1 MDRSEWDPRSLEN
14 YDEEGK
20 LKESL
25 MLSPASFPKE
35 RFTKEGKRYYYTRK
49 NEDGIIEPITSGG
62 VAETI
67 KSLTPLVDM
76 VNPIKGITNHLFKD
90 VTTERN
96 NSTDWSL
103 KDLSYPLNVP
113 FGGKKQGNLSD
124 WTFTT
129 WAVNQA
135 PSQISAVG
143 KAGQALK
150 GKYFYMPS
158 KTPVKQPIN
167 VTPKSSTQ
175 TNVENKGI
183 IPKYSGGKIVQQHT
197 LKKGVPGP
205 EGEPLVRLDFTPA
218 SIFQMD
224 ANPTLLKDTS
234 SDIAKFNTI
243 YTGKTKKSQTLR
255 EIVLSNKPAAIEY
268 RALIKKYEAINKDAP
283 TISVGLKREELKVTP
298 ASLKD
303 FQADV
308 VRLKE
313 LKTELG
319 LPNPGVFNQELGA
332 FVKDGQRYR
341 LGSKGYLKSTGGVE
355 LRLQKQHQIPTTEQF
370 DPLKPKWGSFMN
382 SQRQTLTKQ
391 LGLKKPEKDHMV
403 RLENQLAILGKGLD
417 KDNNFINRPPEF
429 MDIVAGELHKR
440 GYSLGDQNLNFL
452 QMSEEAHRT
461 GKYSRHIISQ
471 ELTDAEFPHSYLEAD
486 QIQTKLKDGTEKWL
500 DVEVL
505 DFDKGTFRLKDGDNV
520 VPNKLIKSKGNY
532 KFAGKIYEKGQR
544 QGLSLTTRMILASID
559 NPQDLAAAYMMFATD
574 AGAHEIMTGIQTA
587 ASFIYDDASQLD
599 PLTLEIREK
608 NIPNMIKFLDY
619 ALETPQFKGDKVYK
633 DLRDR
638 FVNRLELNRR
648 AFSEALELD
657 ATRPSAFKN
666 NLNN

>member
-1 MDRSEWDPRSLEN
+1 MAEYKKPLNSEDFLSQF
-14 YDEEGK
+14 DEEPEEYKQG
-20 LKESL
+20 LKQFMDQKGNRETVRVPFQDGNIVIKRNPSL
-25 MLSPASFPKE
+25 RRKDDTPIVKYYFNNKEASEKTALDLYRANTIFNAPTILAPLIAPFTAKSQPAHVVLQKGS
-35 RFTKEGKRYYYTRK
+35 TKQ
-49 NEDGIIEPITSGG
+49 NVPITKGNQTIFQQKHSNRYKKLFMG
-62 VAETI
+62 VDE
-67 KSLTPLVDM
+67 
-76 VNPIKGITNHLFKD
+76 
-90 VTTERN
+90 
-96 NSTDWSL
+96 
-103 KDLSYPLNVP
+103 
-113 FGGKKQGNLSD
+113 NLSIAD
-124 WTFTT
+124 
-129 WAVNQA
+129 
-135 PSQISAVG
+135 S
-143 KAGQALK
+143 
-150 GKYFYMPS
+150 Y
-158 KTPVKQPIN
+158 N
-167 VTPKSSTQ
+167 VTNQGLFSGIVKPTVNAVPGIQ
-175 TNVENKGI
+175 TKGVL
-183 IPKYSGGKIVQQHT
+183 PKYSSGAVVQTSKGT
-197 LKKGVPGP
+197 LYRPT
-205 EGEPLVRLDFTPA
+205 ERLE

-243 YTGKTKKSQTLR
+243 YTGKTKKSQTFR
-255 EIVLSNKPAAIEY
+255 ETVLSDKPAAIEY
-268 RALIKKYEAINKDAP
+268 RALIKKYEDINKDAP
-283 TISVGLKREELKVTP
+283 TITVGLKREELKVTP

-341 LGSKGYLKSTGGVE
+341 LGSQGYLKSTGGVE
-355 LRLQKQHQIPTTEQF
+355 LRLQKQQQIPTTEQF

-648 AFSEALELD
+648 EYGEQLRQRGS
-657 ATRPSAFKN
+657 
-666 NLNN
+666 

>member
-1 MDRSEWDPRSLEN
+1 MDRSKWDPRSLEN
-14 YDEEGK
+14 YDEEGN

-25 MLSPASFPKE
+25 MLSPTSFPKE

-49 NEDGIIEPITSGG
+49 NEEGVIEPITSGG

-90 VTTERN
+90 VTTERSD
-96 NSTDWSL
+96 STDWSL
-103 KDLSYPLNVP
+103 KDLAYPLNVP
-113 FGGKKQGNLSD
+113 FGGKRQGNLSD

-129 WAVNQA
+129 WATNQA
-135 PSQISAVG
+135 LSQISAVG

-150 GKYFYMPS
+150 GKYFYRP
-158 KTPVKQPIN
+158 PVKPPIN
-167 VTPKSSTQ
+167 ITPKSSTQ

-183 IPKYSGGKIVQQHT
+183 IPKYSGGKIVRQHT
-197 LKKGVPGP
+197 QKAGFAGP

-243 YTGKTKKSQTLR
+243 YTGETRTSEVYR
-255 EIVLSNKPAAIEY
+255 ETVLSDKPAAIEY
-268 RALIKKYEAINKDAP
+268 RTLIKKYEDINKDAP
-283 TISVGLKREELKVTP
+283 TITVGKKQEVLKVTP
-298 ASLKD
+298 ASLED

-308 VRLKE
+308 LRLKE

-319 LPNPGVFNQELGA
+319 LPFPGVFNKELGA

-341 LGSKGYLKSTGGVE
+341 LGSKGYLKSQGGSG
-355 LRLQKQHQIPTTEQF
+355 LRIQKQQQIPTTEQF

-382 SQRQTLTKQ
+382 SLRQEYVRQ
-391 LGLKKPEKDHMV
+391 AGLKKPEKDHMV

-429 MDIVAGELHKR
+429 MNKVAGELHKR

-461 GKYSRHIISQ
+461 GFYSRHRISQ

-486 QIQTKLKDGTEKWL
+486 QIQTKLKDGSEKWL

-559 NPQDLAAAYMMFATD
+559 NPQDVAAAYMMFATD

-619 ALETPQFKGDKVYK
+619 ALETPQFKGDKVYT
-633 DLRDR
+633 DLRNR

-648 AFSEALELD
+648 EYGEQLRQRGS
-657 ATRPSAFKN
+657 
-666 NLNN
+666 

>member
-1 MDRSEWDPRSLEN
+1 MAKFQQPLSSEDFLSQF
-14 YDEEGK
+14 DEEPEEYKQG
-20 LKESL
+20 LKQF
-25 MLSPASFPKE
+25 MDQKGNRKTVRVPFQDGNIVIKRNPALNRKDDTPIVKYYFNNKE
-35 RFTKEGKRYYYTRK
+35 ANEKTALNLYRANTIFNAPTILAPLIAPFTAKSQPAHVVLQKGSTKQ
-49 NEDGIIEPITSGG
+49 NVPITKGNQTIFQQKHSNRYKKLFMG
-62 VAETI
+62 VDE
-67 KSLTPLVDM
+67 
-76 VNPIKGITNHLFKD
+76 
-90 VTTERN
+90 
-96 NSTDWSL
+96 
-103 KDLSYPLNVP
+103 
-113 FGGKKQGNLSD
+113 NLSIAD
-124 WTFTT
+124 SYNVTNQGLFSGIVKPTVN
-129 WAVNQA
+129 AVSGIQTKGA
-135 PSQISAVG
+135 LPKRTDSTIVRQHG
-143 KAGQALK
+143 QKAGFA
-150 GKYFYMPS
+150 
-158 KTPVKQPIN
+158 
-167 VTPKSSTQ
+167 
-175 TNVENKGI
+175 
-183 IPKYSGGKIVQQHT
+183 
-197 LKKGVPGP
+197 GP
-205 EGEPLVRLDFTPA
+205 EGEPLVRLDFTP
-218 SIFQMD
+218 SSVFQMD

-243 YTGKTKKSQTLR
+243 YTGETRTSEVYR
-255 EIVLSNKPAAIEY
+255 ETVLSDKPAAIEY
-268 RALIKKYEAINKDAP
+268 RTLIKKYENINKDAP
-283 TISVGLKREELKVTP
+283 TITVGKKQETLKVTP

-303 FQADV
+303 FEADV

-319 LPNPGVFNQELGA
+319 LPNPGVFNKELGA

-341 LGSKGYLKSTGGVE
+341 LGSGGYLKSQGGSE
-355 LRLQKQHQIPTTEQF
+355 LRIQKQQQIPTTEQF
-370 DPLKPKWGSFMN
+370 DPLKPEWGSFMN
-382 SQRQTLTKQ
+382 SKRQEYVRKA
-391 LGLKKPEKDHMV
+391 GLKKPEKDHMV

-648 AFSEALELD
+648 EYGEQL
-657 ATRPSAFKN
+657 RQR
-666 NLNN
+666 